1 MKSLGMQ
8 FGALSDHHNVLN
20 HEEWQRQNNNF
31 TPIISKEISTSNGHV
46 LQLGVDDDVIYEIPN
61 GKERTTENL
70 RNEFIRICNEIRKK
84 DGLPQVNNPFDV
96 SFSTRYN
103 SEFWDMVKIFESIEI
118 WNGARSEERRVG
130 KECRSRWSPYH

>member
-46 LQLGVDDDVIYEIPN
+46 LQLGVDDDVIYEIPK
-61 GKERTTENL
+61 GKERTTEKL
-70 RNEFIRICNEIRKK
+70 RNEFIRICSEIRKK
-84 DGLPQVNNPFDV
+84 
-96 SFSTRYN
+96 
-103 SEFWDMVKIFESIEI
+103 
-118 WNGARSEERRVG
+118 
-130 KECRSRWSPYH
+130 RWSAAGKSSV